1 MPYKDMREF
10 ISLLEAKELLAR
22 VSVEV
27 DPEWE
32 INGVTHAVTSE
43 GGPAVLFD
51 NVKGTTT
58 PVLAELFGRSW
69 RRLAL
74 AMDLDT
80 EDQVAIRSEWIR
92 RIGNPIAPVEVQTGP
107 CKENVLTG
115 DQASLDGLFPM
126 IRWHA
131 HDGGYYL
138 GTLGMLVTADAETGD
153 QNVGCYRMMYRS
165 RTETGLMMQP
175 FQGGAQHL
183 EKWGRL
189 HPGIPMPVAVVFGAD
204 PCYVLAG
211 GSKFE
216 QPPGED
222 AYAGGLRQQAIELVK
237 CQTSDLKVPANA
249 EIILEGEVMPGE
261 MDKDGPFGEFTGFL
275 DHQSRCN
282 IFRLKAI
289 THRDNPIFH
298 GEREGYPSE
307 GGLMYILGMEPVVL
321 KKLESVGGVLDV
333 HMPLSGVGFEL
344 VISMR
349 VTSKGQVRQ
358 TIQKV
363 FGDSDVGGYI
373 KHITVVGEGIDI
385 RNRDDV
391 AWAVATHV
399 QADRDLMIIPR
410 CPQTSLDVSQT
421 RRNWGTKMG
430 IDATGPIFDYEEE
443 GKVFPALCDDPD
455 IRARVKAQWDRYGI
469 RLSGAI
475 SVHGG

>member
-1 MPYKDMREF
+1 MPYQDMREF
-10 ISLLEAKELLAR
+10 VSVLEAKGLLAR
-22 VSVEV
+22 VSAEV

-32 INGVTHAVTSE
+32 INGVTHTVTGE
-43 GGPAVLFD
+43 GGPAVLFE

-69 RRLAL
+69 RRHAL

-80 EDQVAIRSEWIR
+80 DDQVTIRSEWMR
-92 RIGNPIAPVEVQTGP
+92 RTANPIAPVTVPTGP

-115 DQASLDGLFPM
+115 EAATLDGLFPM
-126 IRWHA
+126 VRWHE
-131 HDGGYYL
+131 HDGGYYP

-165 RTETGLMMQP
+165 GAETGLMMQA

-183 EKWGRL
+183 STWGRL
-189 HPGIPMPVAVVFGAD
+189 YPGEPMPVAVVFGAD

-216 QPPGED
+216 QPPSED

-237 CQTSDLKVPANA
+237 CETSDLQVPANA
-249 EIILEGEVMPGE
+249 EIVLEGLVMPGE
-261 MDKDGPFGEFTGFL
+261 MDTDGPFGEFTGFL
-275 DHQSRCN
+275 DHQSPCN
-282 IFRLKAI
+282 IFHLTAI
-289 THRDNPIFH
+289 THRTNPIFH

-307 GGLMYILGMEPVVL
+307 GGLIYILGMEPVVL
-321 KKLESVGGVLDV
+321 QKLHDVEGVLDV

-344 VISMR
+344 IISMR

-358 TIQKV
+358 TIQRV
-363 FGDSDVGGYI
+363 LGDADVGGYI

-399 QADRDLMIIPR
+399 QADRDVLIIPR
-410 CPQTSLDVSQT
+410 CPQTSLDASQT
-421 RRNWGTKMG
+421 ARNWGTKMG
-430 IDATGPIFDYEEE
+430 IDATGPIFDYQAE
-443 GKVFPALCDDPD
+443 GKVFPSLCDDPD
-455 IRARVKAQWDRYGI
+455 VKARVKAQ
-469 RLSGAI
+469 
-475 SVHGG
+475 